1 MSQRGYLAV
10 DIGGTKLSVGV
21 VSTTGEVLS
30 HGRALT
36 PQVNVWQALQELITD
51 QVTNSSVDLIACGVG
66 CGGPMAPQGEY
77 VSTLHIP
84 EWRDFPLRA
93 KLQELVQLP
102 VYIDGDA
109 KALVQGEVW
118 CGAVAGQTDVIGMVV
133 STGVG
138 GGIISQGKVLDGRSG
153 NAGHIGHVI
162 VVPDGRLCACGS
174 HGCLEAHAS
183 GRSIEAIT
191 GKPAAQASAQVIAE
205 TGRLVARALVSVG
218 AAVDLRS
225 AVIAGSVAL
234 GFGKPF
240 FESIQSELDRSAKI
254 GFVEGFSV
262 CPAGLGPLSPLV
274 GAAAVA
280 RNLGCET

>member
-93 KLQELVQLP
+93 KLQELVRLP

-191 GKPAAQASAQVIAE
+191 GKPAAQANAQVIAE

-254 GFVEGFSV
+254 GFVQGFSV